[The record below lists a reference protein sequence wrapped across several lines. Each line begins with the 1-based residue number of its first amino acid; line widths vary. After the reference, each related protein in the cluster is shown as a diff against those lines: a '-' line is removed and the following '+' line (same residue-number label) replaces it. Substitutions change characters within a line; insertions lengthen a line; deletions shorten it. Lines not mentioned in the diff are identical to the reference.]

1 MKTNLTH
8 TKNGGFIVSHEIP
21 LLSHYELLGL
31 KHIDHTSIQTLVS
44 HKKKSRGK
52 WRVCIPQVF
61 YLKGVYIMCWIL
73 IGPMS
78 NQPAM
83 FPLPHGFLG
92 KSFPYLGILKTLK
105 RGGREER
112 EMGYGRPFLTRPS
125 LNEICTDYFLMMA
138 HPLPPITHFHSNSE
152 VTHMLLAR
160 HSFSLVCANSQRDF
174 FTNCTSIWSLS
185 SFLTTCWG
193 CWWLHSMFSIKIP
206 TLQCQI
212 HPP

>member
-1 MKTNLTH
+1 
-8 TKNGGFIVSHEIP
+8 
-21 LLSHYELLGL
+21 
-31 KHIDHTSIQTLVS
+31 
-44 HKKKSRGK
+44 
-52 WRVCIPQVF
+52 VCIPQVY

-92 KSFPYLGILKTLK
+92 KSFPYLGIFKTLK

-160 HSFSLVCANSQRDF
+160 HSLSLVCANSQRDF
-174 FTNCTSIWSLS
+174 FTNCISRFLHYNVRFIPHNWYLKLTCNPCSILYNDMDEQKSLKWSHTSFMTWVQVVTSAKL
-185 SFLTTCWG
+185 W
-193 CWWLHSMFSIKIP
+193 
-206 TLQCQI
+206 
-212 HPP
+212 